1 MLRLARGLGRSRV
14 RRVNLN
20 VLAVNSANICVNFRQ
35 RGQEGTWV
43 VITESRHS
51 FHSSGVGQEGNKRE
65 KKGESGKSGKDLV
78 KVAESGSSGKD
89 LAPLSQSKVFV
100 FVRGAA
106 AGTWNVIR
114 HPLQTWEHIKKEAR
128 HYYLGSKLLV
138 KEVKIASNI
147 VQRLLEGHGMTR
159 RERNQLIRTT
169 MDVFRV
175 VPLSIFVLVP
185 FMEFALPF
193 ALRLFP
199 NMLPST
205 FQEKYQKEEKMKTE
219 LQVRLGV
226 AGFFQDTLREMAK
239 KKRKDTDEDETGALE
254 ISKFIEKARLG
265 EPMAKENVLKIAT
278 HFKDEL
284 TLANI
289 NRPQLVSMCQYM
301 GLPPYGADAFLRFQL
316 RTKLR
321 AIKEDDR
328 RILWEGIETLTVNEL
343 RDACQERGMRASD
356 LSEVEYNRQLQEWL
370 DLSIQ
375 KNIPIALL
383 IMSRAF
389 MLSSIATSSKTE
401 DVLQSSMSSLDSDII
416 NEVVLAASKSKEDD
430 SVEMTE
436 RKLDSLQFQAEMIEE
451 EREDTDEA
459 IKHKKGGSEA
469 SSVEQE
475 SVTKQLED
483 GSAHMKKM
491 QEKTAA
497 ATGAGNE
504 TFSSSSVD
512 EVDKLI
518 RLEEGD
524 SATDSAERI
533 ATIMSGDMTKEEIE
547 EEVKG
552 LTIQEMQVL
561 ADLARGSSIEREKAE
576 LAAIEAGVESAIAAA
591 MAAKRRNDAE
601 IEEERNVLTGDEE
614 SDQQVSKFEAHG
626 VDDSVVLKDEED
638 KKREEEGEEEDKSMI
653 AVQAMLNK
661 MMDGIKGRIDVAEK
675 EFEASENALPMLDLD
690 GDGELSKEE
699 MKEAMHNLFKRIPTD
714 AETEMLLNFLDKNKD
729 GKVSIPEL
737 LEYINERRRK
747 HEVEVLEADVKS
759 KSVDN

>member
-1 MLRLARGLGRSRV
+1 MRV
-14 RRVNLN
+14 RRANLQ
-20 VLAVNSANICVNFRQ
+20 VLAATTGFDSGLDVHL
-35 RGQEGTWV
+35 RGRRGREGEWRL
-43 VITESRHS
+43 VISTG
-51 FHSSGVGQEGNKRE
+51 FHSSSVGQDG
-65 KKGESGKSGKDLV
+65 KKKADMGDGSSKDLM
-78 KVAESGSSGKD
+78 KVAESGGGSKD
-89 LAPLSQSKVFV
+89 LAPQSKSKVLV

-114 HPLQTWEHIKKEAR
+114 HPRQTWEHIKMEAR

-138 KEVKIASNI
+138 KEVKIATNI
-147 VQRLLEGHGMTR
+147 VKRLLEGHGMTR

-169 MDVFRV
+169 VDVFRV
-175 VPLSIFVLVP
+175 IPLSIFVLVP

-226 AGFFQDTLREMAK
+226 AGFFQDTLRTMAK
-239 KKRKDTDEDETGALE
+239 KKRKDADEDETGALE

-343 RDACQERGMRASD
+343 RDACQERGMRASE
-356 LSEVEYNRQLQEWL
+356 LSEMEYNVQLQEWL

-389 MLSSIATSSKTE
+389 MLSSTATSSKTE

-459 IKHKKGGSEA
+459 IKHKKEEAEA
-469 SSVEQE
+469 SSVGQE
-475 SVTKQLED
+475 SSGSTKQLEG
-483 GSAHMKKM
+483 GSGDTKKM
-491 QEKTAA
+491 KVVEEEGGEAA
-497 ATGAGNE
+497 AALGAGGDE
-504 TFSSSSVD
+504 SAFFSSSAD
-512 EVDKLI
+512 EVVKTP
-518 RLEEGD
+518 ESEHED
-524 SATDSAERI
+524 STTDSAEKI

-576 LAAIEAGVESAIAAA
+576 LASIEAGVESAIAAA
-591 MAAKRRNDAE
+591 MAAKKRSDTE
-601 IEEERNVLTGDEE
+601 IEEEDSETYVVGDEG
-614 SDQQVSKFEAHG
+614 QLVSKFEARG
-626 VDDSVVLKDEED
+626 IDDSEVSREDDEKQDED
-638 KKREEEGEEEDKSMI
+638 EEDKSMI
-653 AVQAMLNK
+653 AMQTMLNK

-675 EFEASENALPMLDLD
+675 EFEASENTLPMLDLD

-699 MKEAMHNLFKRIPTD
+699 LKEAMHNLFKRTPTD
-714 AETEMLLNFLDKNKD
+714 AETEMMLNFLDKNKD
-729 GKVSIPEL
+729 GKVSISEL
-737 LEYINERRRK
+737 LEYIDERRRK

-759 KSVDN
+759 KSLDN

>member
-14 RRVNLN
+14 RRVNSN
-20 VLAVNSANICVNFRQ
+20 VLAVRSANICVNFRQ
-35 RGQEGTWV
+35 RGQEGAWV

-51 FHSSGVGQEGNKRE
+51 FHSSGVGQEENKRE
-65 KKGESGKSGKDLV
+65 KKGESDKSGKDLV
-78 KVAESGSSGKD
+78 KVAESGSGGKD

-459 IKHKKGGSEA
+459 IKHKKGGVEA

-483 GSAHMKKM
+483 GSAQMKKM

-504 TFSSSSVD
+504 AFSSSSVD
-512 EVDKLI
+512 EVKKLI
-518 RLEEGD
+518 RSEEGD

-614 SDQQVSKFEAHG
+614 SDQQVFKFEAHG
-626 VDDSVVLKDEED
+626 IDDSVVLKDEED
-638 KKREEEGEEEDKSMI
+638 TKREEEGEEEDKSMI

-747 HEVEVLEADVKS
+747 YEVEVLEADVKS